1 MYCKFIGQC
10 PMFISMSRCYV
21 LAAIAGY
28 GTYVAPFLMTVE
40 LMPNDKKTML
50 SMMVNFPFV
59 IGEALMC
66 LIAWATK
73 DSGYRLMHFV
83 GYIPLLGLLPL
94 WFILPESPR

>member
-1 MYCKFIGQC
+1 MLY
-10 PMFISMSRCYV
+10 SCYV
-21 LAAIAGY
+21 VAAIAGY

-40 LMPNDKKTML
+40 IMGNDKKTLL

-66 LIAWATK
+66 LIAWST
-73 DSGYRLMHFV
+73 SSYGYRAMHLV
-83 GYIPLLGLLPL
+83 GYIPLLAMLPL